1 MRIGP
6 LPTPLLLLLLST
18 TSTAVALQ
26 EGGIP
31 ADYAAEAIPTD
42 AVPKP
47 RGLVDVPFD
56 GKDGR
61 PHAGPFVETNAE
73 RVRKKAMD
81 ASEIDN
87 VLTDDEL
94 LEHIGPDGKVIPTSN
109 DGVMDDRNRP
119 GPKEGTRGVEGGIS
133 EKTRGG
139 QLGDERIPDPPKEV
153 PPLPHSEQQKI
164 PGSGGMED
172 EGYSAKDIVL
182 EVRVF
187 IYSCYELFC

>member
-18 TSTAVALQ
+18 ASTTVALK

-47 RGLVDVPFD
+47 RGLVDVPYD

-73 RVRKKAMD
+73 RDRKKAMD
-81 ASEIDN
+81 PSEIDIE
-87 VLTDDEL
+87 LTEDEL
-94 LEHIGPDGKVIPTSN
+94 TEHIGPDGKVIPMSN

-119 GPKEGTRGVEGGIS
+119 GPKDGSRGMEGGIS

-139 QLGDERIPDPPKEV
+139 QFGEERIPDPPKEV

-164 PGSGGMED
+164 SGSGGMED
-172 EGYSAKDIVL
+172 EGYSAKDIGL
-182 EVRVF
+182 EVSVLSR
-187 IYSCYELFC
+187 L